1 MIDSSKR
8 SIAKALSWKALGVVI
23 LSGVTFVATGSLSK
37 TGMVAVT
44 YHLLML
50 ALFTLHE
57 RMWNKVMWG
66 KTKGL
71 YVQMTG
77 MSGAGKTTLAR
88 AVEKRLQARGIK
100 VEVIDGDE
108 YRNNLCKDLGFSRED
123 REENIKRLSFV
134 GKVLGRNNVV
144 CIMSAINPYNS
155 TRTHVRETTPRSKL
169 VYVSCNLDELKR
181 RDTKGLYGRALLP
194 DGDPNKVYNFTGI
207 SDPFDEPSR
216 PDLLIATDHETERDS
231 VSRLE
236 KFILKQIG
244 G

>member
-1 MIDSSKR
+1 MIDSGKR
-8 SIAKALSWKALGVVI
+8 SLAKAFSWKVLGLII
-23 LSGVTFVATGSLSK
+23 LAAITFVATGSLSK
-37 TGMVAVT
+37 TGLVALT

-50 ALFTLHE
+50 VLFTIHE
-57 RMWNKVMWG
+57 RMWNKIKWG

-77 MSGAGKTTLAR
+77 MSGAGKTTLAT
-88 AVEKRLQARGIK
+88 AVGQRLQRRGIK

-155 TRTHVRETTPRSKL
+155 TRTHVRKTTPRSKL
-169 VYVSCNLDELKR
+169 VYIACSLEELKR
-181 RDTKGLYGRALLP
+181 RDTKGLYQRAALP

-207 SDPFDEPSR
+207 SDPFDDPNQ
-216 PDLLIATDHETERDS
+216 PDLVITTDHELES
-231 VSRLE
+231 ESISKLE
-236 KFILKQIG
+236 KFILKEIG